1 MAPLERSSLWA
12 AVTLTVTDWV
22 AAGLVLPEHVSVNV
36 TVDVSGP
43 LESLPEV
50 GLEPDHEP
58 DAEQLVALVELQVSV
73 IGVPESTVAWL
84 AVKVSVGA
92 SGGGGCAGFT
102 VMVTDFA
109 VPLQV
114 SV

>member
-1 MAPLERSSLWA
+1 M
-12 AVTLTVTDWV
+12 TLTVTDWV
-22 AAGLVLPEHVSVNV
+22 AAGLVVPVHVSVNV
-36 TVDVSGP
+36 TGAVSGP

-50 GLEPDHEP
+50 GFAPDHEP
-58 DAEQLVALVELQVSV
+58 DAAQLVALVELQVSV
-73 IGVPESTVAWL
+73 IGVPDSTVAAL

-102 VMVTDFA
+102 VMVTDRA